1 MDIVTKSVQRRL
13 PKGSHKGR
21 QSAHNV
27 GKYQRQR
34 LRTNKNKFKAQQK
47 HLAIHPND
55 AQALALIHA
64 LWDRI
69 ALG

>member
-1 MDIVTKSVQRRL
+1 MDNIIKTVQKRL

-34 LRTNKNKFKAQQK
+34 LRTLRNKFKAQQK

-55 AQALALIHA
+55 AQAIAVINA
-64 LWDRI
+64 LWDRQ
-69 ALG
+69 ALS

>member
-1 MDIVTKSVQRRL
+1 MDIIKPVQRRL

-21 QSAHNV
+21 QSAHKV
-27 GKYQRQR
+27 GKYRLQRE
-34 LRTNKNKFKAQQK
+34 RTNCNKLKDQQK

-55 AQALALIHA
+55 AQALALLTA
-64 LWDRI
+64 LWDRK

>member
-1 MDIVTKSVQRRL
+1 MDIVTKTVQRRL

-34 LRTNKNKFKAQQK
+34 LRTNRNKFAAQQK

-55 AQALALIHA
+55 VQAVKDIHAAWDRQALS
-64 LWDRI
+64 
-69 ALG
+69 